1 MKMHK
6 KMYENLE
13 INKKIKNKKYYEVRD
28 HCHYKAQYR
37 GATCSIY
44 NLKYSAP
51 KKFLQF
57 FIMDLIMI
65 VILS

>member
-1 MKMHK
+1 MKMYK

-37 GATCSIY
+37 GAACSIY

-51 KKFLQF
+51 KKFL
-57 FIMDLIMI
+57 
-65 VILS
+65 